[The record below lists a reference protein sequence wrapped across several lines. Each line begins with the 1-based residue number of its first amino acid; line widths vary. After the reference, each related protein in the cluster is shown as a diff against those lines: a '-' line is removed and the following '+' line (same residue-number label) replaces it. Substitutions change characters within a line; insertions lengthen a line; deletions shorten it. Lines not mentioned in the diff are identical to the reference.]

1 MLPRRHMYVITFVW
15 SDEEAEAMAKWLET
29 VDVRGPGDP
38 LIDLK
43 QRIYKLT
50 GRDFLLDSDGRYVV

>member
-1 MLPRRHMYVITFVW
+1 MYVITFVW
-15 SDEEAEAMAKWLET
+15 TDEEAEVMAEWLET
-29 VDVRGPGDP
+29 VDVRGPRDP

-50 GRDFLLDSDGRYVV
+50 GRDFLLDGDGRYVV

>member
-1 MLPRRHMYVITFVW
+1 MYVITFVW
-15 SDEEAEAMAKWLET
+15 TDEEAEAMARWLET
-29 VDVRGPGDP
+29 VDVNGPGDP

-50 GRDFLLDSDGRYVV
+50 GRDFLLDDDGRYIV

>member
-1 MLPRRHMYVITFVW
+1 MYVITFVW
-15 SDEEAEAMAKWLET
+15 TDEEAEAMARWLET
-29 VDVRGPGDP
+29 VDVKGPGDP

-50 GRDFLLDSDGRYVV
+50 GRDFLLDDDGRYIV

>member
-1 MLPRRHMYVITFVW
+1 MYVITLVW
-15 SDEEAEAMAKWLET
+15 TDEEAETMAKWLET
-29 VDVRGPGDP
+29 VDVNGPGDP

-50 GRDFLLDSDGRYVV
+50 GRDFLLDGDGRYVV

>member
-1 MLPRRHMYVITFVW
+1 MYVITFVW
-15 SDEEAEAMAKWLET
+15 TDEEAEAMAKWLET
-29 VDVRGPGDP
+29 VDVGGPGDP

-50 GRDFLLDSDGRYVV
+50 GRDFLLDGDGRYVV

>member
-1 MLPRRHMYVITFVW
+1 MYVITFVW
-15 SDEEAEAMAKWLET
+15 TDEETEAMAKWLET
-29 VDVRGPGDP
+29 VDVNGPGDP

-50 GRDFLLDSDGRYVV
+50 GRDFLLDGDGRYVV